1 MSGNL
6 RCGHMGVNLQILGM
20 QSIPRLA
27 RKLGVPVEFPT
38 RVFSTSM
45 SMEDFQKLL
54 EKCGKILAALFEESN
69 VSWWDVYNASDIGL
83 ERIALAKE
91 MQLNEHDKV
100 LDVGCGRGYFTIAA
114 ASLSK
119 FVVGVDLMNGLGRH
133 GWWRNFNTS
142 IHELSLVDKVLGV
155 KSDARRLP
163 FRSCS
168 FSVAATV
175 HAIRNFKDDLSIET
189 AIKEMKRVVVN
200 GGSVI
205 VVESLPIARTKA
217 QEAHLQMFRCKVKYT
232 SGELDYLPEEK
243 IVGMFE
249 KVGFKRIEVKE
260 LDYNWSA
267 APPLFWIDYYLPS
280 LPDSEREEAKGAWNK
295 AMKMFCKWGE
305 VSPPALLVKA
315 TK

>member
-1 MSGNL
+1 
-6 RCGHMGVNLQILGM
+6 MGINLQILGI

-27 RKLGVPVEFPT
+27 EKLGVQVRFPA
-38 RVFSTSM
+38 RVFSTPM
-45 SMEDFQKLL
+45 RTEDFQKLL
-54 EKCGKILAALFEESN
+54 EDCGKILDSFFEEYKL
-69 VSWWDVYNASDIGL
+69 SWWDVYNTSDIGM
-83 ERIALAKE
+83 ERMALAQE
-91 MQLNEHDKV
+91 MQLDEHDTV

-114 ASLSK
+114 ARFSSL
-119 FVVGVDLMNGLGRH
+119 VVGVDLMNGLGRH

-142 IHELSLVDKVLGV
+142 IHELNLVDKVLGV
-155 KSDARRLP
+155 KSDARCLP

-168 FSVAATV
+168 FSVATTV
-175 HAIRNFKDDLSIET
+175 HAIRNFQNHLSIEA

-249 KVGFKRIEVKE
+249 KVGFDKIEVKE

-267 APPLFWIDYYLPS
+267 APPLFWIDPYLRS
-280 LPDSEREEAKGAWNK
+280 LPESEREEAREAYNE
-295 AMKMFCKWGE
+295 AANVVCKWGE

-315 TK
+315 TR